1 LRCAESGG
9 AAAAVTYPQE
19 MSPPLAQTMWEVV
32 SPSSER
38 ARRALWSYIE
48 DIASRYY
55 GWPATAAEVEAAL
68 RDDPSEDLTQPTGL
82 FLVAQQNHKIV
93 ACAGLRLL
101 PGTVGEVTRV
111 HVVRAA
117 RGRGLGAR
125 LMGELERLA
134 YQHGRS
140 RLRLDTRSD
149 LVEAR
154 RLYERLGYREVPPF
168 NEGKYAEHWFEKTL
182 TRPVADLHRT

>member
-1 LRCAESGG
+1 
-9 AAAAVTYPQE
+9 
-19 MSPPLAQTMWEVV
+19 MWEVV

-55 GWPATAAEVEAAL
+55 GRPATAAEVEAAL

-101 PGTVGEVTRV
+101 PGLSVRSRGSTSYVQRGGEVSAPVSWASLNASPTSTAV
-111 HVVRAA
+111 HDCAWTPAA
-117 RGRGLGAR
+117 TSWRPAGSTSASAT
-125 LMGELERLA
+125 ER
-134 YQHGRS
+134 S
-140 RLRLDTRSD
+140 
-149 LVEAR
+149 
-154 RLYERLGYREVPPF
+154 PPF